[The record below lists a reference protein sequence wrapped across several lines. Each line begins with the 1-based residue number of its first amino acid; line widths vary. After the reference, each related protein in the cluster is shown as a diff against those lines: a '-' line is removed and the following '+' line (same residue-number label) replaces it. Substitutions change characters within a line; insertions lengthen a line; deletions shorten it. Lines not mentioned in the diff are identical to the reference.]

1 LSTSRCGFLVKFTSA
16 HEPPGDVG
24 RLQFG
29 AFRRRMGS
37 EIASDRDEDMPAL
50 VATAPLTELSHAG
63 VQHLVGMET
72 CILAQNSARA
82 SVAIRACTE

>member
-1 LSTSRCGFLVKFTSA
+1 MKLTAA

-37 EIASDRDEDMPAL
+37 EIAGDRDEDMPAL
-50 VATAPLTELSHAG
+50 VAIAPLTELSHAG

-72 CILAQNSARA
+72 CILAQ
-82 SVAIRACTE
+82 

>member
-1 LSTSRCGFLVKFTSA
+1 MKLTTA

-37 EIASDRDEDMPAL
+37 EIASPPAEK
-50 VATAPLTELSHAG
+50 ATASEDQPEA
-63 VQHLVGMET
+63 
-72 CILAQNSARA
+72 
-82 SVAIRACTE
+82 